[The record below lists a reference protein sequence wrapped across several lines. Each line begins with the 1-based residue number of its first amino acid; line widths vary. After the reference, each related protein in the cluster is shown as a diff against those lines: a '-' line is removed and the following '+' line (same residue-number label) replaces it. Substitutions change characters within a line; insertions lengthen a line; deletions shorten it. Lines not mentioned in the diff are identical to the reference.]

1 MIRAIALRLP
11 LSILF
16 LLAAACSSDDA
27 SEPSPSSGGMTGAGG
42 NGSGGAP
49 PGGLSCSGLSKDAA
63 GKVLLKANSVNNY
76 GFSSTITIE
85 VTPVA
90 AKSELTFDW
99 SAITKDFQGHAIDPK
114 ADIDMVNLLMWSLS
128 QAELETKLNN
138 DKLAQRD
145 LLAAGTIKT
154 GNTKTSV
161 GLFEFQSIAGQ
172 PLEQEMLLGY
182 LNPEVYAPAE
192 HSYTIV
198 AASGE
203 VAGQGSRMLKSF
215 RLDSAVT
222 STQVVMDNSSTNLA
236 YDANLTSLKPTAV
249 PAGSAN
255 ISMEWADITVN
266 AMGREFIPN
275 GIEEVMVAKY
285 SQTPAELETR
295 FLDLETIADEMY
307 RGEVASGTSIDLSTL
322 KTEAGQSFAGIDA
335 SGTWIVAL
343 VCGNCMNP
351 APWYIS
357 ILTPCSN

>member
-1 MIRAIALRLP
+1 MIRTIGLRLP

-16 LLAAACSSDDA
+16 LLAAACSSSDDA
-27 SEPSPSSGGMTGAGG
+27 EPSPSSGGMTGSGG

-49 PGGLSCSGLSKDAA
+49 PAGLSCSGLAKDAS
-63 GKVLLKANSVNNY
+63 GKVLLEANAVNNY
-76 GFSSTITIE
+76 SFSSTITIQ

-90 AKSELTFDW
+90 ANSELTFDW
-99 SAITKDFQGHAIDPK
+99 SAVTKDFQGHTIDAK
-114 ADIDMVNLLMWSLS
+114 ADVDMVNLLMWSLP

-138 DKLAQRD
+138 DELAQRD
-145 LLAAGTIKT
+145 LLVAGMIKT
-154 GNTKTSV
+154 QKTKTSV

-172 PLEQEMLLGY
+172 PLEPEMLLAY
-182 LNPEVYAPAE
+182 LNPEVYDPAE

-203 VAGQGSRMLKSF
+203 VAGQGSRMLKAF
-215 RLDSAVT
+215 RLDPAST
-222 STQVVMDNSSTNLA
+222 STKVVMDNSSTSLA
-236 YDANLTSLKPTAV
+236 YEADLMSLRRTAV
-249 PAGSAN
+249 PVGSPN
-255 ISMEWADITVN
+255 ISIAWASIAVN

-285 SQTPAELETR
+285 SLTPAELETK
-295 FLDLETIADEMY
+295 FLDLETIADQMY
-307 RGEVASGTSIDLSTL
+307 RGEVASGTSLDLSTL
-322 KTEAGQSFAGIDA
+322 KTDAGQSFSGIDA
-335 SGTWIVAL
+335 TGTWIVAL